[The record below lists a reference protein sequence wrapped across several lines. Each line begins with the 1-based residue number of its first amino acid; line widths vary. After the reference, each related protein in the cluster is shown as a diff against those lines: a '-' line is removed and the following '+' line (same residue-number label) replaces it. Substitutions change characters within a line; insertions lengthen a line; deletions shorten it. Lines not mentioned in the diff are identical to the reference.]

1 MATYRL
7 SAFADEAA
15 KDLAGQILA
24 LKRNKISFIELR
36 GLESGPIDLQSDRTV
51 KEVARTLSG
60 EGIGSSAVGS
70 RLGKT
75 EITKPFL
82 PSLESLKRLCEICHL
97 LSADRIRMFSYYI
110 PDGEKPGDYRN
121 EVLERVASL
130 ADYAASQGVTLFHE
144 NESKIYGE
152 LPGEVLERH
161 EKIPALGGVYD
172 PSNYRM
178 ADADLDFAMD
188 KVMPHIGYLHIK
200 DCTADHVIVP
210 AGEGDGR
217 LEEMILRHNELFE
230 KESFLTLEPHLKAFA
245 GYGDID
251 KHQLKNKHTFNSS
264 DESFDFAVN
273 ALKGLLTKAGFTEGE
288 EGWTK

>member
-15 KDLAGQILA
+15 LDLAGQIRA
-24 LKRNKISFIELR
+24 LKRNRIPFIELR

-51 KEVARTLSG
+51 KEVAATLSG
-60 EGIGSSAVGS
+60 EGIGISALGS

-75 EITKPFL
+75 EITAPFA
-82 PSLESLKRLCEICHL
+82 PSLEHLKRLCEICQML
-97 LSADRIRMFSYYI
+97 GTERIRMFSYYI
-110 PDGEKPGDYRN
+110 PEGEKPETYRD
-121 EVLERVASL
+121 EVLSRMQQLV
-130 ADYAASQGVTLFHE
+130 DYARGEGVTLFHE
-144 NESKIYGE
+144 NESRIYGE
-152 LPGEVLERH
+152 LPQQVLDLH
-161 EKIPALGGVYD
+161 ENVPGLGGVYD

-178 ADADLDFAMD
+178 ADADFDFALE
-188 KVMPHIGYLHIK
+188 KTMPYVGYLHVK

-217 LEEMILRHNELFE
+217 VADMLLRHNEVYAG
-230 KESFLTLEPHLKAFA
+230 KSFITLEPHLKAFA

-251 KHQLKNKHTFNSS
+251 KHQLKNKRVFDRS
-264 DESFDFAVN
+264 DESFDFAAN
-273 ALKGLLTKAGFTEGE
+273 ALKDVLQKAGFTEGE